1 MNLYAVTE
9 ISKRYPNVQA
19 ILVFT
24 QSVDLHR
31 DWIREKFNVY
41 TWIKDSVENLLAVK
55 ISKHREDKE
64 VETISCILNF
74 IGEILDEVRL
84 KPNFLQCDVT

>member
-9 ISKRYPNVQA
+9 ISKRYPNVKP

-31 DWIREKFNVY
+31 DWIREKFDIY

-55 ISKHREDKE
+55 IGKHREEE
-64 VETISCILNF
+64 VETASCILNF
-74 IGEILDEVRL
+74 IEEILDEV
-84 KPNFLQCDVT
+84 